1 MMNQPPQLS
10 IIIASWNVKELLRRC
25 LKSIQLHLATHPHE
39 VIVVDNASADGS
51 ADMVATEFPQV
62 DLIRNTTNVGFGR
75 ANNLGLA
82 KAQGKY
88 VLFLNDDTELTD
100 SKVIQALDYLDQ
112 HSQVGLVGVHLVNPD
127 GTNQPSVRH
136 FPHVGDQLLYLLKLH
151 ILFPKA
157 KVLRRY
163 LAQDFDYTQE
173 AKVDQVMGAA
183 MLAPMKLMKDLA
195 GFDPGFPNWF
205 EEVDLCQRIYQKGL
219 EVRYLPVADIV
230 HVKGASF
237 AQHRP
242 VKLQRVFNYSM
253 RRYFKKWEPTWAYL
267 LILLAQPVSLI
278 GALIVQLMD
287 RLGLNLRRVK
297 AKHL

>member
-1 MMNQPPQLS
+1 MSDLQPQLS

-25 LKSIQLHLATHPHE
+25 LQSIQIHLHSFPYE
-39 VIVVDNASADGS
+39 VIVVDNASMDGS
-51 ADMVATEFPQV
+51 ADMVTMEFPQV
-62 DLIRNTTNVGFGR
+62 NLIRNKKNIGFGR

-82 KAQGKY
+82 KARGTY
-88 VLFLNDDTELTD
+88 VLFLNDDTELND
-100 SKVIQALDYLDQ
+100 SNIIRAIEYLTQ
-112 HSQVGLVGVHLVNPD
+112 HPKTGLVGLHLINPD
-127 GTNQPSVRH
+127 GSNQPSVRH

-157 KVLRRY
+157 KILRKY
-163 LAQDFDYTQE
+163 LAQDFDYTKE
-173 AKVDQVMGAA
+173 TKVDQVMGAA
-183 MLAPMKLMKDLA
+183 MLTSLELMKELA

-219 EVRYLPVADIV
+219 EVHYLPITNIV

-242 VKLQRVFNYSM
+242 LKLQLVFNYSM
-253 RRYFKKWEPTWAYL
+253 RRYFKKWEPAWAYL
-267 LILLAQPVSLI
+267 LILLAQPTSLL
-278 GALIVQLMD
+278 GALGVQIMD
-287 RLGLNLRRVK
+287 KLGLNVRRVK